1 MYKYFFLHFLFF
13 APHHLIHYGD
23 VALYDFDY
31 DVRNIFTNV
40 DIDGSAV
47 VVVGVH
53 CYGSVDGLQKRFFID
68 ARKDEPCVVEALGA
82 LCRRCGC
89 EIAGKGWPTEVK
101 KLDSSGSVPESE
113 ITAAAFI

>member
-53 CYGSVDGLQKRFFID
+53 CYDSVDGLQKRFFID

-82 LCRRCGC
+82 HCRGADANSR
-89 EIAGKGWPTEVK
+89 
-101 KLDSSGSVPESE
+101 
-113 ITAAAFI
+113 